1 MPIYRRFCAFF
12 YLSLQRPIIYSGYT
26 ASKENKTYMN
36 FINLKKTKLMK
47 YRFNFL
53 LSVLTLLFAGVTQ
66 SMAQSSEAY
75 GVISSGEQA
84 GIYHYTISP
93 QGISDVECINPMI
106 LSTEMNNSDRISGG
120 ALVGDRYYYSMAH
133 LNAEG
138 YQSDGIYYY
147 DLEEKTTVQLTSW
160 DFLQQG
166 PSCASWTYD
175 FQNEVMYAADG
186 FQGGGGKLL
195 TVDLNTGEL
204 ATVAEFNITEQ
215 PSWASNPENYAHTIC
230 GMAMTYD
237 GDLYGVGYW
246 GGLYKINT
254 TTGDCEYIGAMKDA
268 CPNPDN
274 GQVAFQYQGACDLVY
289 DNDNGKMYLYM
300 YQYPPSQYV
309 PNGYGGIGSGYALF
323 EVDLQT
329 ADVTYIEDTDGH
341 HFVGNSIVFS
351 VAEASAPQAP
361 QELTATRGEN
371 GALSVTLEWDNP
383 AKTYARGGTLEE
395 LDRIEIYRNGELV
408 HTVNNPEIGGH
419 ETWTDSDIPERGN
432 YSYRLSG
439 FNSAGQGDRASI
451 TIYVGPGDPMP
462 VTNATAT
469 PDGANAKISW
479 SAPTEG
485 KYKSWIDTADL
496 TYDLTRQPDNV
507 KVAEGITATE
517 FTDETV
523 PAIGY
528 YSYDIV
534 AHAGG
539 YDSDKAST
547 AAVMVGPAFTIP
559 ATIGFADQNQFSL
572 WKSYDLN
579 GNGYSWSYSEYWP
592 LYRPCAYVSYQY
604 DNMVA
609 ADLLVSPYIFF
620 EAGKHY
626 KLTFEATMNTKNVPE
641 LLDITFAKSTELAAQ
656 DSVTEFHITPTADKQ
671 KYSLRA
677 NLPVVDKDSTYH
689 VGFYYRS
696 YEATGYGVYLENV
709 QITEDTDGYIA
720 GVVKNEAGEP
730 IEEALLLI
738 NGGQFNAKTDA
749 QGKYILNYL
758 PAGEYNVDVQALG
771 YENQTVTATVASLE
785 TTTMDVT
792 MTALPKHTLTGTV
805 KDVAGD
811 PIINAD
817 IEVTG
822 YNTYTTTTAEDG
834 TFEIADMFESSYYSI
849 SVTKNK
855 YVTLQQSFE
864 LTADLTLDLQM
875 EDNIKAPRFVN
886 ATENEDGQSIFVEW
900 GSPANDPRWV
910 RFDDGAP
917 STYVGVAID
926 NERGIGGSDAVFG
939 VVDRTPSTV
948 FGVDFL
954 LGATAQVSQ
963 HYSVYLRIFDL
974 DENGEPTSNKLYENT
989 YVPALDN
996 EWTHYTLPAPV
1007 DAPNGYYIAISHYTW
1022 AGIGIDGGPGGDA
1035 ANYPFKPLTSCF
1047 SGNYQTQPFL
1057 YLDNQN
1063 EALRHNFMMRPYAA
1077 PFETDEDVQPTG
1089 AKMFYYPNHENT
1101 DNQIELQAEP
1111 VTTEVAEPVMS
1122 NGPRKSVQERV
1133 RYNVYRFN
1141 TNDQADESK
1150 WTLLADHTQALSLTD
1165 NDWTSLE
1172 SGAYYYGVKA
1182 VYTGEK
1188 ESDIVLAD
1196 SIGNKMNT
1204 TVTFHLNTNTEENEA
1219 FGAKVQLINGGGRHN
1234 YEATADD
1241 EGNVTIENV
1250 WKTGYD
1256 VTISLD
1262 GFETITA
1269 KYDFSTEDSYSFDLT
1284 LNEIQVKPY
1293 NLIVEDIE
1301 GQPTQKNF
1309 IWNYPDYFYEGFE
1322 DHPDFAVNSPGLI
1335 GWQYIDGDDAET
1347 GAVYGFSWPNLGSKM
1362 AFQVFNP
1369 YSDLAIDEN
1378 GTSITSYMYGLQP
1391 RTGQKMLTTWAS
1403 YEVANNDW
1411 IITPKLHF
1419 QEDFTFRFWARC
1431 VDYQYL
1437 ETFNVLYS
1445 TTDMQPESFIAL
1457 KENTTAY
1464 SYYQGY
1470 SVTVPK
1476 EAKYVAIQ
1484 CVSDQKRIFIIDDI
1498 EFGLP
1503 SVMPNNGYYQA
1514 PARAPRKAPAL
1525 DGAYEVYLD
1534 NVKVADTDENSYLF
1548 QNLRNGD
1555 HTAGVIAS
1563 YTSGKTEMSTIDFTV
1578 DVPTGMTAVKSELKV
1593 SVDGRRLSIKGDY
1606 RDVQVYS
1613 NDGKMMRISRIADGV
1628 YNLNSLPTGVYVVN
1642 VTTANGTKS
1651 MKAAVK

>member
-1 MPIYRRFCAFF
+1 
-12 YLSLQRPIIYSGYT
+12 
-26 ASKENKTYMN
+26 
-36 FINLKKTKLMK
+36 MK
-47 YRFNFL
+47 YRTNFL
-53 LSVLTLLFAGVTQ
+53 LSLLTLLLVGTGQ
-66 SMAQSSEAY
+66 MMAQSSEAY
-75 GVISSGEQA
+75 GVISAGEDA
-84 GIYHYTISP
+84 GIYKYAISP
-93 QGISDVECINPMI
+93 QGITDVECINPMI
-106 LSTEMNNSDRISGG
+106 LSTEQNNSDKISGG
-120 ALVGDRYYYSMAH
+120 FLVGDRYYYSMVH
-133 LNAEG
+133 LNPQG

-147 DLEEKTTVQLTSW
+147 DLEEKTTVQITSW

-195 TVDLNTGEL
+195 TVDLTTGEL

-215 PSWASNPENYAHTIC
+215 PSWAVNPENYTHTISA
-230 GMAMTYD
+230 MAMTYD

-268 CPNPDN
+268 CPNPTN

-289 DNDNGKMYLYM
+289 DNDNQKMYLYM
-300 YQYPPSQYV
+300 YQYPPTQYV
-309 PNGYGGIGSGYALF
+309 PDGYGGIGSGYALF

-341 HFVGNSIVFS
+341 HFVGNCIQFA

-361 QELTATRGEN
+361 QNLTATRGEN

-395 LDRIEIYRNGELV
+395 LDRIEIYRGGELV
-408 HTVNNPEIGGH
+408 HTINNPEIGGH
-419 ETWTDSDIPERGN
+419 ETWTDTDIPERGN

-439 FNSAGQGDRASI
+439 FNSAGQGDRASV
-451 TIYVGPGDPMP
+451 TLYVGPGDPMP
-462 VTNATAT
+462 VSNLVAT
-469 PDGANAKISW
+469 PNGANANIAW

-485 KYKSWIDTADL
+485 KYKSWINTDDL
-496 TYDLTRQPDNV
+496 TYDVTRQPDNV
-507 KVAEGITATE
+507 KVAEGISDTE
-517 FTDETV
+517 FCDETV
-523 PAIGY
+523 PAIGF
-528 YSYDIV
+528 YSYDVV

-539 YDSDKAST
+539 YDSEKAST
-547 AAVMVGPAFTIP
+547 AAVMVGPAITIP
-559 ATIGFADQNQFSL
+559 ATIGFTDQNQFNL
-572 WKSYDLN
+572 WKTYDLN
-579 GNGYSWSYSEYWP
+579 GNGYSFMYSETWP
-592 LYRPCAYVSYQY
+592 LYRPCAYLTYQY
-604 DNMVA
+604 DNMAA
-609 ADLLVSPYIFF
+609 ADMLVSPYIQF

-626 KLTFEATMNTKNVPE
+626 KLTFDATLNTKNVPE
-641 LLDITFAKSTELAAQ
+641 LFAITFGKSVALEAQ
-656 DSVTEFHITPTADKQ
+656 DSVTEFHITPTQDKQ

-696 YEATGYGVYLENV
+696 FEATGYGLYLENV

-720 GVVKNEAGEP
+720 GVVKNAAGEP
-730 IEEALLLI
+730 IEGALLLI
-738 NGGQFNAKTDA
+738 NGGQYNAQTDA
-749 QGKYILNYL
+749 EGKYILNYL
-758 PAGEYNVDVQALG
+758 PAGDYNIDVQALG
-771 YENQTVTATVASLE
+771 YQTQTVQATVASLE
-785 TTTMDVT
+785 TTTLDVT
-792 MTALPKHTLTGTV
+792 MTALPQYTLTGTV

-811 PIINAD
+811 PIAGAD
-817 IEVTG
+817 VEVTG
-822 YNTYTTTTAEDG
+822 YNSYSTVTAEDG
-834 TFEIADMFESSYYSI
+834 TFEIDGIFENSYYSLTL
-849 SVTKNK
+849 TKNK
-855 YVTLQQSFE
+855 YVTLTKSFE
-864 LTADLTLDLQM
+864 MTTDLDLFDLVM
-875 EDNIKAPRFVN
+875 EDNTKAPRFVT
-886 ATENEDGQSIFVEW
+886 ATEADDKQSVAIEW
-900 GSPANDPRWV
+900 GTPANDPRWV

-917 STYVGVAID
+917 STYVGVDID
-926 NERGIGGSDAVFG
+926 NERGIGGSNAVFG

-974 DENGEPTSNKLYENT
+974 DENGEPTANVLYENT

-1022 AGIGIDGGPGGDA
+1022 AGIAIDGGAGGDA

-1057 YLDNQN
+1057 YLDNQQ
-1063 EALRHNFMMRPYAA
+1063 EGLRHNFMMRPYAA
-1077 PFETDEDVQPTG
+1077 PFETDEDVQPAG
-1089 AKMFYYPNHENT
+1089 AKKFFYP
-1101 DNQIELQAEP
+1101 QAEKAEEQLQLQSEKG
-1111 VTTEVAEPVMS
+1111 VTEVAEPVMRT
-1122 NGPRKSVQERV
+1122 GMHKSVQERV

-1141 TNDQADESK
+1141 TKDQADESK
-1150 WTLLADHTQALSLTD
+1150 WTLLADHTQALTFTD
-1165 NDWTSLE
+1165 TDWASLE

-1188 ESDIVLAD
+1188 MSDLVLAD
-1196 SIGNKMNT
+1196 SIGNKMNA
-1204 TVTFHLNTNTEENEA
+1204 TVTFRLNTNTPENES
-1219 FGAKVQLINGGGRHN
+1219 FGARVLMINGGGRHV
-1234 YEATADD
+1234 YEAVAGDD
-1241 EGNVTIENV
+1241 GVVTIENV
-1250 WKTGYD
+1250 WKAEYD

-1262 GFETITA
+1262 GFESHQQQYVFTGDDA
-1269 KYDFSTEDSYSFDLT
+1269 FSYDVT

-1309 IWNYPDYFYEGFE
+1309 IWNYPDYFFEGFE
-1322 DHPDFAVNSPGLI
+1322 DHEDFAINSPGLI
-1335 GWQYIDGDDAET
+1335 GWQYIDGDGAGT
-1347 GAVYGFSWPNLGSKM
+1347 GGIYGFSWPGLGEPM

-1369 YSDLAIDEN
+1369 YSDLAKDAN
-1378 GTSITSYMYGLQP
+1378 GTSVLSYIYDLTPYAGS
-1391 RTGQKMLTTWAS
+1391 KMLTTWAS

-1445 TTDMQPESFIAL
+1445 TTDTNPESFIAL
-1457 KENTTAY
+1457 KENATAY

-1470 SVTVPK
+1470 TVTVPK

-1484 CVSDQKRIFIIDDI
+1484 CVSDQKRVFCIDNI

-1503 SVMPNNGYYQA
+1503 SAMPDNGYYQA
-1514 PARAPRKAPAL
+1514 PARSARKAPAL

-1534 NVKVADTDENSYLF
+1534 GEKVADTDETSYLF
-1548 QNLRNGD
+1548 ENLRNGT

-1563 YTSGKTEMSTIDFTV
+1563 YTSGKTEMSTIDFTI
-1578 DVPTGMTAVKSELKV
+1578 DVPTGMTTVQGELKV
-1593 SVDGRRLSIKGDY
+1593 AVDGKRLSVKGEYSNVEVFAADGKAMPIS
-1606 RDVQVYS
+1606 RVAEGVYS
-1613 NDGKMMRISRIADGV
+1613 
-1628 YNLNSLPTGVYVVN
+1628 LNSVPAGVYVVS
-1642 VTTANGTKS
+1642 VKTASGVKT
-1651 MKAAVK
+1651 MKATVK

>member
-1 MPIYRRFCAFF
+1 
-12 YLSLQRPIIYSGYT
+12 
-26 ASKENKTYMN
+26 MN

-106 LSTEMNNSDRISGG
+106 LSTELNNSDRISGG

-300 YQYPPSQYV
+300 YQYPPTQYV

-507 KVAEGITATE
+507 KVAEGISATE

-592 LYRPCAYVSYQY
+592 LYRPCAYITYQY
-604 DNMVA
+604 DNMAA

-939 VVDRTPSTV
+939 IVDRTPSTV

-1022 AGIGIDGGPGGDA
+1022 AGIGIDGGPGGDT

-1219 FGAKVQLINGGGRHN
+1219 FGAKVQLINGGGRHY

-1262 GFETITA
+1262 GFETIA
-1269 KYDFSTEDSYSFDLT
+1269 ANYDFSTEDSYSFDLT

>member
-1 MPIYRRFCAFF
+1 
-12 YLSLQRPIIYSGYT
+12 
-26 ASKENKTYMN
+26 MN

-106 LSTEMNNSDRISGG
+106 LSTELNNSDKISGG

-147 DLEEKTTVQLTSW
+147 DLEEKTTVQITSW

-300 YQYPPSQYV
+300 YQYPPTQYV

-720 GVVKNEAGEP
+720 GTVKNEAGEP
-730 IEEALLLI
+730 IEGALLLI

-939 VVDRTPSTV
+939 IVDRTPSTV

-1141 TNDQADESK
+1141 TNDLADESK

-1219 FGAKVQLINGGGRHN
+1219 FGAKVQLINGGGRHY

-1269 KYDFSTEDSYSFDLT
+1269 NYDFSTEDSYSFDLT

>member
-1 MPIYRRFCAFF
+1 
-12 YLSLQRPIIYSGYT
+12 
-26 ASKENKTYMN
+26 MN

-106 LSTEMNNSDRISGG
+106 LSTELNNSDRISGG

-147 DLEEKTTVQLTSW
+147 DLEEKTTVQITSW

-300 YQYPPSQYV
+300 YQYPPTQYV

-604 DNMVA
+604 DNMAA

-626 KLTFEATMNTKNVPE
+626 KLTFDATMNTKNVPE

-939 VVDRTPSTV
+939 IVDRTPSTV

-1022 AGIGIDGGPGGDA
+1022 AGIGIDGGPGGDT

-1219 FGAKVQLINGGGRHN
+1219 FGAKVQLINGGGRHY

-1262 GFETITA
+1262 GFETIA
-1269 KYDFSTEDSYSFDLT
+1269 ANYDFSTEDSYSFDLT

>member
-1 MPIYRRFCAFF
+1 
-12 YLSLQRPIIYSGYT
+12 
-26 ASKENKTYMN
+26 MN

-106 LSTEMNNSDRISGG
+106 LSTELNNSDRISGG

-133 LNAEG
+133 LNAQG

-300 YQYPPSQYV
+300 YQYPPTQYV

-341 HFVGNSIVFS
+341 HFVGNSIVFA

-507 KVAEGITATE
+507 KVAEGISATE

-720 GVVKNEAGEP
+720 GTVKNEAGEP
-730 IEEALLLI
+730 IEGALLLI

-926 NERGIGGSDAVFG
+926 NERGIGGSNAVFG
-939 VVDRTPSTV
+939 IVDRTPSTV

-1022 AGIGIDGGPGGDA
+1022 AGIGIDGGPGGDT

-1219 FGAKVQLINGGGRHN
+1219 FGAKVQLINGGGRHY

-1241 EGNVTIENV
+1241 EGTVTIENV

-1262 GFETITA
+1262 GFETIA
-1269 KYDFSTEDSYSFDLT
+1269 ANYDFSTEDSYSFDLT

>member
-1 MPIYRRFCAFF
+1 
-12 YLSLQRPIIYSGYT
+12 
-26 ASKENKTYMN
+26 MN

-106 LSTEMNNSDRISGG
+106 LSTELNNSDRISGG

-147 DLEEKTTVQLTSW
+147 DLEEKTTVQITSW

-300 YQYPPSQYV
+300 YQYPPTQYV

-507 KVAEGITATE
+507 KVAEGISATE

-559 ATIGFADQNQFSL
+559 ATIGFADQNRFSL

-626 KLTFEATMNTKNVPE
+626 KLTFDATMNTKNVPE

-939 VVDRTPSTV
+939 IVDRTPSTV

-1022 AGIGIDGGPGGDA
+1022 AGIGIDGGPGGDT

-1219 FGAKVQLINGGGRHN
+1219 FGAKVQLINGGGRHY

-1262 GFETITA
+1262 GFETIA
-1269 KYDFSTEDSYSFDLT
+1269 ANYDFSTEDSYSFDLT

>member
-1 MPIYRRFCAFF
+1 
-12 YLSLQRPIIYSGYT
+12 
-26 ASKENKTYMN
+26 MN

-106 LSTEMNNSDRISGG
+106 LSTELNNSDRISGG

-230 GMAMTYD
+230 CMAMTYD

-507 KVAEGITATE
+507 KVAEGISATE

-539 YDSDKAST
+539 YDSDKTST

-730 IEEALLLI
+730 IEGALLLI

-1022 AGIGIDGGPGGDA
+1022 AGIGIDGGPGGDT

-1141 TNDQADESK
+1141 TNDLADESK

-1219 FGAKVQLINGGGRHN
+1219 FGAKVQLINGGGRHY

-1269 KYDFSTEDSYSFDLT
+1269 NYDFSTEDSYSFDLT

-1503 SVMPNNGYYQA
+1503 DAMPNNGYYQT

>member
-1 MPIYRRFCAFF
+1 
-12 YLSLQRPIIYSGYT
+12 
-26 ASKENKTYMN
+26 
-36 FINLKKTKLMK
+36 MK

-106 LSTEMNNSDRISGG
+106 LSTELNNSDRISGG

-133 LNAEG
+133 LNAQG

-300 YQYPPSQYV
+300 YQYPPTQYV

-341 HFVGNSIVFS
+341 HFVGNSIVFA

-419 ETWTDSDIPERGN
+419 ETWTDTDIPERGN

-451 TIYVGPGDPMP
+451 TLYVGPGDPMP
-462 VTNATAT
+462 VANATAT

-507 KVAEGITATE
+507 KVAEGISATE

-539 YDSDKAST
+539 YDSEKAST
-547 AAVMVGPAFTIP
+547 AAVMVGPAITIP
-559 ATIGFADQNQFSL
+559 ATIGFTDQNQFKL

-579 GNGYSWSYSEYWP
+579 GNGYPFMYSESWP
-592 LYRPCAYVSYQY
+592 LYRPCAYLTYQY
-604 DNMVA
+604 DNMAA
-609 ADLLVSPYIFF
+609 ADMLISPYIQF

-641 LLDITFAKSTELAAQ
+641 LLDITFAKSTEQAAQ

-720 GVVKNEAGEP
+720 GTVKNEAGEP
-730 IEEALLLI
+730 IKGALLLI

-834 TFEIADMFESSYYSI
+834 TFEIANMFESSYYSI

-926 NERGIGGSDAVFG
+926 NERGIGGSNAVFG
-939 VVDRTPSTV
+939 IVDRTPSTV

-1022 AGIGIDGGPGGDA
+1022 AGIGIDGGPGGDT

-1219 FGAKVQLINGGGRHN
+1219 FGAKVQLINGGGRHY

-1241 EGNVTIENV
+1241 EGTVTIENV

-1262 GFETITA
+1262 GFETIA
-1269 KYDFSTEDSYSFDLT
+1269 ANYDFSTEDSYSFDLT

-1378 GTSITSYMYGLQP
+1378 GTSVTSYMYGLQP

>member
-1 MPIYRRFCAFF
+1 
-12 YLSLQRPIIYSGYT
+12 
-26 ASKENKTYMN
+26 MN

-106 LSTEMNNSDRISGG
+106 LSTELNNSDRISGG

-300 YQYPPSQYV
+300 YQYPPTQYV

-507 KVAEGITATE
+507 KVAEGISATE

-534 AHAGG
+534 AHVGG

-592 LYRPCAYVSYQY
+592 LYRPCAYITYQY
-604 DNMVA
+604 DNMAA

-939 VVDRTPSTV
+939 IVDRTPSTV

-1022 AGIGIDGGPGGDA
+1022 AGIGIDGGPGGDT

-1219 FGAKVQLINGGGRHN
+1219 FGAKVQLINGGGRHY

-1262 GFETITA
+1262 GFETIA
-1269 KYDFSTEDSYSFDLT
+1269 ANYDFSTEDSYSFDLT

>member
-106 LSTEMNNSDRISGG
+106 LSTELNNSDRISGG

-361 QELTATRGEN
+361 QELSATRGEN
-371 GALSVTLEWDNP
+371 GALSVMLEWDNP

-604 DNMVA
+604 DNMAA

-626 KLTFEATMNTKNVPE
+626 KLTFDATMNTKNVPE
-641 LLDITFAKSTELAAQ
+641 LFAITFGKSTALEAQ

-939 VVDRTPSTV
+939 IVDRTPSTV

-1022 AGIGIDGGPGGDA
+1022 AGIGIDGGPGGDT

-1063 EALRHNFMMRPYAA
+1063 EDLRHNFMMRPYAA

-1101 DNQIELQAEP
+1101 NNQIELQAEP

-1219 FGAKVQLINGGGRHN
+1219 FGAKVQLINGGGRHY

-1262 GFETITA
+1262 GFETIA
-1269 KYDFSTEDSYSFDLT
+1269 ANYDFSTEDSYSFDLT

>member
-1 MPIYRRFCAFF
+1 
-12 YLSLQRPIIYSGYT
+12 
-26 ASKENKTYMN
+26 
-36 FINLKKTKLMK
+36 MK

-106 LSTEMNNSDRISGG
+106 LSTELNNSDRISGG

-133 LNAEG
+133 LNAQG

-300 YQYPPSQYV
+300 YQYPPTQYV

-341 HFVGNSIVFS
+341 HFVGNSIVFA

-419 ETWTDSDIPERGN
+419 ETWTDSDIPKRGN

-451 TIYVGPGDPMP
+451 TLYVGPGDPMP
-462 VTNATAT
+462 VANATAT

-507 KVAEGITATE
+507 KVAEGISATE

-539 YDSDKAST
+539 YDSEKAST
-547 AAVMVGPAFTIP
+547 AAVMVGPAITIP
-559 ATIGFADQNQFSL
+559 ATIGFTDQNQFKL

-579 GNGYSWSYSEYWP
+579 GNGYPFMYSESWP
-592 LYRPCAYVSYQY
+592 LYRPCAYLTYQY
-604 DNMVA
+604 DNMAA
-609 ADLLVSPYIFF
+609 ADMLISPYIQF

-641 LLDITFAKSTELAAQ
+641 LLDITFAKSTEQAAQ

-720 GVVKNEAGEP
+720 GTVKNEAGEP
-730 IEEALLLI
+730 IKGALLLI

-926 NERGIGGSDAVFG
+926 NERGIGGSNAVFG
-939 VVDRTPSTV
+939 IVDRTPSTV

-1022 AGIGIDGGPGGDA
+1022 AGIGIDGGPGGDT

-1141 TNDQADESK
+1141 TNNQADESK

-1219 FGAKVQLINGGGRHN
+1219 FGAKVQLINGGGRHY

-1241 EGNVTIENV
+1241 EGTVTIENV

-1262 GFETITA
+1262 GFETIA
-1269 KYDFSTEDSYSFDLT
+1269 ANYDFSTEDSYSFDLT

-1378 GTSITSYMYGLQP
+1378 GTSVTSYMYGLQP

>member
-1 MPIYRRFCAFF
+1 M
-12 YLSLQRPIIYSGYT
+12 
-26 ASKENKTYMN
+26 
-36 FINLKKTKLMK
+36 LMK

-53 LSVLTLLFAGVTQ
+53 LSLLALFLGAGQ

-106 LSTEMNNSDRISGG
+106 LSTELNNSDKISGG

-133 LNAEG
+133 LNAQG

-175 FQNEVMYAADG
+175 FQNEVMYAANG
-186 FQGGGGKLL
+186 FQGGGNKLL

-215 PSWASNPENYAHTIC
+215 PSWATNPENYAHTIC

-268 CPNPDN
+268 CPNPTN

-300 YQYPPSQYV
+300 YQYPPTQYV

-341 HFVGNSIVFS
+341 HFVGNSIVFA

-408 HTVNNPEIGGH
+408 HTINNPEIGGH
-419 ETWTDSDIPERGN
+419 ETWTDTDIPERGN

-451 TIYVGPGDPMP
+451 TLYVGPGNPMP
-462 VTNATAT
+462 VGNATAT
-469 PDGANAKISW
+469 PDGANANISW

-485 KYKSWIDTADL
+485 KYESWIDTADL

-507 KVAEGITATE
+507 KVAEGISATE

-539 YDSDKAST
+539 YDSEKAST
-547 AAVMVGPAFTIP
+547 AAVMVGPAISIP
-559 ATIGFADQNQFSL
+559 ATIGFTDLNQFNL

-579 GNGYSWSYSEYWP
+579 GNGYSWYYSEYWP

-604 DNMVA
+604 DNMAA

-626 KLTFEATMNTKNVPE
+626 KLTFDATMNTKNVPE

-696 YEATGYGVYLENV
+696 YEAAGYGVYLENV

-720 GVVKNEAGEP
+720 GTVKNEAGEP
-730 IEEALLLI
+730 IEGALLLI

-749 QGKYILNYL
+749 KGEYILNYL
-758 PAGEYNVDVQALG
+758 PAGEYNIDVQALG

-792 MTALPKHTLTGTV
+792 MTALPKHTLSGIV

-811 PIINAD
+811 PIKNAD

-822 YNTYTTTTAEDG
+822 YNTYITTTAEDG
-834 TFEIADMFESSYYSI
+834 TFEIADMFESTYYSI

-864 LTADLTLDLQM
+864 MTADLTLDLVM
-875 EDNIKAPRFVN
+875 EDNIKAPRSVN
-886 ATENEDGQSIFVEW
+886 ATESEDGQSIFVEW

-926 NERGIGGSDAVFG
+926 NERGIGGSNAVFG
-939 VVDRTPSTV
+939 IVDRTPSTV

-954 LGATAQVSQ
+954 IGATAQVSQ

-989 YVPALDN
+989 YVSALDN

-1007 DAPNGYYIAISHYTW
+1007 DAPNGYFIAISHYTF
-1022 AGIGIDGGPGGDA
+1022 ASLAIDGGAGGDA

-1089 AKMFYYPNHENT
+1089 AKMFCYPNHENVE
-1101 DNQIELQAEP
+1101 NQIELQAEP

-1122 NGPRKSVQERV
+1122 NGPRKSVQERL

-1141 TNDQADESK
+1141 TKDEADESK
-1150 WTLLADHTQALSLTD
+1150 WTLLADHTQAQSLTD

-1188 ESDIVLAD
+1188 ESNIVLAD

-1219 FGAKVQLINGGGRHN
+1219 FGAKVQLINGGGRHY

-1262 GFETITA
+1262 GFETVTG

-1293 NLIVEDIE
+1293 NLIIEDIE

-1309 IWNYPDYFYEGFE
+1309 IWNYPDYFYESFE
-1322 DHPDFAVNSPGLI
+1322 DHPDFEINSPGLI
-1335 GWQYIDGDDAET
+1335 GWQYIDGDEAET

-1378 GTSITSYMYGLQP
+1378 GTGVMYYIYGLQP

-1464 SYYQGY
+1464 SYYQGH

-1484 CVSDQKRIFIIDDI
+1484 CVSDQKRVFCIDDI

-1503 SVMPNNGYYQA
+1503 DVMPNNGYYQA

-1534 NVKVADTDENSYLF
+1534 NVKVTDTDDTNYLF
-1548 QNLRNGD
+1548 ENLRNGD

-1578 DVPTGMTAVKSELKV
+1578 DVPTGMTSVKSELKV

-1628 YNLNSLPTGVYVVN
+1628 YNLNNLPAGVYVVN

>member
-1 MPIYRRFCAFF
+1 
-12 YLSLQRPIIYSGYT
+12 
-26 ASKENKTYMN
+26 MN

-106 LSTEMNNSDRISGG
+106 LSTELNNSDRISGG

-147 DLEEKTTVQLTSW
+147 DLEEKTTVQITSW

-300 YQYPPSQYV
+300 YQYPPTQYV

-507 KVAEGITATE
+507 KVAEGISATE

-626 KLTFEATMNTKNVPE
+626 KLTFDATMNTKNVPE

-939 VVDRTPSTV
+939 IVDRTPSTV

-1022 AGIGIDGGPGGDA
+1022 AGIGIDGGPGGDT

-1219 FGAKVQLINGGGRHN
+1219 FGAKVQLINGGGRHY

-1262 GFETITA
+1262 GFETIA
-1269 KYDFSTEDSYSFDLT
+1269 ANYDFSTEDSYSFDLT

-1378 GTSITSYMYGLQP
+1378 GTSITSYMNGLQP

>member
-106 LSTEMNNSDRISGG
+106 LSTELNNSDKISGG

-408 HTVNNPEIGGH
+408 HTVNNPEIGDH

-507 KVAEGITATE
+507 KVAEGISATE

-834 TFEIADMFESSYYSI
+834 TFEIANMFESSYYSI

-939 VVDRTPSTV
+939 IVDRTPSTV

-1250 WKTGYD
+1250 WKTVYD

-1269 KYDFSTEDSYSFDLT
+1269 KYDFSTEDAYSFDLT

-1503 SVMPNNGYYQA
+1503 DAMPNNGYYQT

>member
-1 MPIYRRFCAFF
+1 
-12 YLSLQRPIIYSGYT
+12 
-26 ASKENKTYMN
+26 MN

-106 LSTEMNNSDRISGG
+106 LSTELNNSDRISGG

-147 DLEEKTTVQLTSW
+147 DLEEKTTVQITSW

-300 YQYPPSQYV
+300 YQYPPTQYV

-507 KVAEGITATE
+507 KVAEGISATE

-626 KLTFEATMNTKNVPE
+626 KLTFDATMNTKNVPE

-939 VVDRTPSTV
+939 IVDRTPSTV

-1022 AGIGIDGGPGGDA
+1022 AGIGIDGGPGGDT

-1219 FGAKVQLINGGGRHN
+1219 FGAKVQLINGGGRHY

-1262 GFETITA
+1262 GFETIA
-1269 KYDFSTEDSYSFDLT
+1269 ANYDFSTEDSYSFDLT

>member
-1 MPIYRRFCAFF
+1 
-12 YLSLQRPIIYSGYT
+12 
-26 ASKENKTYMN
+26 MN

-106 LSTEMNNSDRISGG
+106 LSTELNNSDKISGG

-147 DLEEKTTVQLTSW
+147 DLEEKTTVQITSW

-720 GVVKNEAGEP
+720 GTVKNEAGEP
-730 IEEALLLI
+730 IEGALLLI

-939 VVDRTPSTV
+939 IVDRTPSTV

-1141 TNDQADESK
+1141 TNDLADESK

-1219 FGAKVQLINGGGRHN
+1219 FGAKVQLINGGGRHY

-1269 KYDFSTEDSYSFDLT
+1269 NYDFSTEDSYSFDLT

>member
-1 MPIYRRFCAFF
+1 MI
-12 YLSLQRPIIYSGYT
+12 
-26 ASKENKTYMN
+26 

-106 LSTEMNNSDRISGG
+106 LSTELNNSDRISGG

-133 LNAEG
+133 LNAQG

-300 YQYPPSQYV
+300 YQYPPTQYV

-341 HFVGNSIVFS
+341 HFVGNSIVFA

-419 ETWTDSDIPERGN
+419 ETWTDSDIPKRGN

-451 TIYVGPGDPMP
+451 TLYVGPGDPMP
-462 VTNATAT
+462 VANATAT

-507 KVAEGITATE
+507 KVAEGISATE

-539 YDSDKAST
+539 YDSEKAST
-547 AAVMVGPAFTIP
+547 AAVMVGPAITIP
-559 ATIGFADQNQFSL
+559 ATIGFTDQNQFKL

-579 GNGYSWSYSEYWP
+579 GNGYPFMYSESWP
-592 LYRPCAYVSYQY
+592 LYRPCAYLTYQY
-604 DNMVA
+604 DNMAA
-609 ADLLVSPYIFF
+609 ADMLISPYIQF

-720 GVVKNEAGEP
+720 GTVKNEAGEP
-730 IEEALLLI
+730 IKGALLLI

-834 TFEIADMFESSYYSI
+834 TFEIANMFESSYYSI

-926 NERGIGGSDAVFG
+926 NERGIGGSNAVFG
-939 VVDRTPSTV
+939 IVDRTPSTV

-1022 AGIGIDGGPGGDA
+1022 AGIGIDGGPGGDT

-1219 FGAKVQLINGGGRHN
+1219 FGAKVQLINGGGRHY

-1241 EGNVTIENV
+1241 EGTVTIENV

-1262 GFETITA
+1262 GFETIA
-1269 KYDFSTEDSYSFDLT
+1269 ANYDFSTEDSYSFDLT

-1378 GTSITSYMYGLQP
+1378 GTSVTSYMYGLQP

>member
-1 MPIYRRFCAFF
+1 
-12 YLSLQRPIIYSGYT
+12 
-26 ASKENKTYMN
+26 MN

-106 LSTEMNNSDRISGG
+106 LSTELNNSDRISGG

-300 YQYPPSQYV
+300 YQYPPTQYV

-507 KVAEGITATE
+507 KVAEGISATE

-539 YDSDKAST
+539 YDSEKAST
-547 AAVMVGPAFTIP
+547 AAVMVGPAITIP
-559 ATIGFADQNQFSL
+559 ATIGFTDVNQFNL
-572 WKSYDLN
+572 WKTYDLN
-579 GNGYSWSYSEYWP
+579 GNGYSFMYSEYWP

-604 DNMVA
+604 DNMAA
-609 ADLLVSPYIFF
+609 ADMLISPYIFF

-626 KLTFEATMNTKNVPE
+626 KLTFDATMNTKNVPE

-730 IEEALLLI
+730 IEGALLLI

-939 VVDRTPSTV
+939 IVDRTPSTV

-1022 AGIGIDGGPGGDA
+1022 AGIAIDGGAGGDA

-1063 EALRHNFMMRPYAA
+1063 EDLRHNFMMRPYAA

-1219 FGAKVQLINGGGRHN
+1219 FGAKVQLINGGGRHY

-1250 WKTGYD
+1250 WKTVYD

-1269 KYDFSTEDSYSFDLT
+1269 KYDFSTEDAYSFDLT

-1464 SYYQGY
+1464 SYYQDY